1 MAEDGGRMGERI
13 QLVDRVFDLLE
24 HLADDGGSRSLSEL
38 TRLTGLP
45 MPTIHRLLRSL
56 ISDGYVRQE
65 SSKRY
70 TLGPRMIRLG
80 ESASRTLGSWALPH
94 LAQVVASCG
103 ETTNMAMLEGDASVY
118 IAQAPSP
125 NFVRMFTEVGRVVPL
140 HSTGVG
146 KALLSTLPDE
156 QVLAILQR
164 AGMPS
169 ITEHTLT
176 APESLLADLAHVR
189 KNKYAIDDGEQEL
202 GVRCI
207 AVPIEG
213 LPFTAALSVSGPSS
227 RIRMADARLIASR
240 LHAAAADIT
249 AAFDATRARSVG

>member
-1 MAEDGGRMGERI
+1 
-13 QLVDRVFDLLE
+13 
-24 HLADDGGSRSLSEL
+24 
-38 TRLTGLP
+38 
-45 MPTIHRLLRSL
+45 
-56 ISDGYVRQE
+56 
-65 SSKRY
+65 
-70 TLGPRMIRLG
+70 
-80 ESASRTLGSWALPH
+80 
-94 LAQVVASCG
+94 
-103 ETTNMAMLEGDASVY
+103 MAMLEGDACVY

-249 AAFDATRARSVG
+249 AAFDATRARSVS